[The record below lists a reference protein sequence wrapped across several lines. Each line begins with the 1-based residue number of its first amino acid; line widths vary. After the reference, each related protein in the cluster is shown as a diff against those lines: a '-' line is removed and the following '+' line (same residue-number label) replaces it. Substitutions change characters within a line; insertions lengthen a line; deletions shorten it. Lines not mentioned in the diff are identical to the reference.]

1 MLYSSLSD
9 DEQELRD
16 ASKVRLHKLFK
27 LSEIFGCE
35 EESEATVTK
44 LRQWIDEIRSDD
56 KFLKKAAGYNRDGL
70 TPLHLL
76 CMNSNPPLDVV
87 QTLIAHAP
95 ETLQMQEGENKCLPL
110 HILCSNCDCDDF
122 LEIVKAMVEAY
133 PDGVTIQNEERR
145 LPIHQVCDCGNN
157 ISNLGRKLQ
166 ILDFLIEEYPESILV
181 KDEIDTTPPE
191 LFMVS
196 IEVFWKKIRMI
207 SKIRMNT
214 CSFCIR

>member
-1 MLYSSLSD
+1 
-9 DEQELRD
+9 
-16 ASKVRLHKLFK
+16 
-27 LSEIFGCE
+27 
-35 EESEATVTK
+35 
-44 LRQWIDEIRSDD
+44 
-56 KFLKKAAGYNRDGL
+56 
-70 TPLHLL
+70 
-76 CMNSNPPLDVV
+76 
-87 QTLIAHAP
+87 
-95 ETLQMQEGENKCLPL
+95 
-110 HILCSNCDCDDF
+110 
-122 LEIVKAMVEAY
+122 MVEAY